1 MSLPAR
7 SHRSVAHLSLSLPQE
22 LVAELETTLAGLKD
36 CKGTSCRV
44 RSINAVSANPL
55 RR

>member
-1 MSLPAR
+1 MIT
-7 SHRSVAHLSLSLPQE
+7 QE

-36 CKGTSCRV
+36 CKGASCRV
-44 RSINAVSANPL
+44 RSINAVSTNPL